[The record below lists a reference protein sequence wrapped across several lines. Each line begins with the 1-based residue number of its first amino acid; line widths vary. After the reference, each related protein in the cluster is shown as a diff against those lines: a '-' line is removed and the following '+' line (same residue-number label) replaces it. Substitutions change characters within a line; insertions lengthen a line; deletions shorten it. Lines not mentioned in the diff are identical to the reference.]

1 MLASLKAS
9 ADASGASPGAAGG
22 QPGAQPPG
30 MPDFASMMGMMGG
43 MPGMGALGG
52 GGVPPIA
59 DPETAYATQIQQL
72 VDMGTVLG
80 MRTAELASQYAHQH
94 HCADRCCG

>member
-1 MLASLKAS
+1 
-9 ADASGASPGAAGG
+9 
-22 QPGAQPPG
+22 

-80 MRTAELASQYAHQH
+80 TRTAKPAPQHASIIAQTLGVAEQQFCRHL
-94 HCADRCCG
+94 RW

>member
-1 MLASLKAS
+1 
-9 ADASGASPGAAGG
+9 
-22 QPGAQPPG
+22 

-43 MPGMGALGG
+43 GMPGMGGLG

-72 VDMGTVLG
+72 VDMGTVLS
-80 MRTAELASQYAHQH
+80 MRTAEPAPQ
-94 HCADRCCG
+94 CATSIPARQLVWQKQQSCRCLRC